1 MAKSNESNKKLPKNP
16 GEVTGSVDIRDL
28 DIMLR
33 PDGKGSQ
40 IYAPFEFSEAKNN
53 SFEESWTPMGSYTS
67 RESHEKTELSTS
79 MSFET
84 RSYNVGGH
92 SFTSEASVETYVKDT
107 SKTTTEGDKSEEI
120 GKNKFT
126 VVAGQNIGSARKGTV
141 QSLADGNSEAP
152 AYIMSAG
159 DLVCEHS
166 GNDFKSFEK
175 DCVQSVKG
183 NKMTMIQ
190 EGDYAIHTQQ
200 GNFDLQV
207 SSGKL
212 HLMTSGDDL
221 IANSNVKVLVQVGA
235 QSKIT
240 VEPAKIRLEVGS
252 GSYIEIT
259 SATIKM
265 VSPKIDLNPP

>member
-1 MAKSNESNKKLPKNP
+1 MAKNNGSDKALPVNP
-16 GEVTGSVDIRDL
+16 GKATKKVDARYMEVI
-28 DIMLR
+28 LR

-40 IYAPFEFSEAKNN
+40 VYTPYDLQEALNN
-53 SFEESWTPMGSYTS
+53 SFEECWTPGGSYNT
-67 RESHEKTELSTS
+67 RESHEKTELCTS

-84 RSYNVGGH
+84 RCYNVGGH
-92 SFTSEASVETYVKDT
+92 SFTGETHVETYVKDT
-107 SKTTTEGDKSEEI
+107 NKLTVEGDNAKEI
-120 GKNKFT
+120 GGNDLIAIAKQQVKS
-126 VVAGQNIGSARKGTV
+126 VLGGTV
-141 QSLADGNSEAP
+141 ENTAGGRSEAP
-152 AYIMSAG
+152 TYRMSAG
-159 DLVCEHS
+159 DHVQEHS

-221 IANSNVKVLVQVGA
+221 IANSNVKVLLQVGA
-235 QSKIT
+235 QSKVT
-240 VEPAKIRLEVGS
+240 VEPSKIKLEVGG

-259 SATIKM
+259 SGGIKM
-265 VSPKIDLNPP
+265 VSPRIDLN

>member
-1 MAKSNESNKKLPKNP
+1 MAKSNDSNKKLPKNP
-16 GEVTGSVDIRDL
+16 GDVTGSVDIRDL
-28 DIMLR
+28 EIILR

-40 IYAPFEFSEAKNN
+40 VYTPFDFSEAKNN
-53 SFEESWTPMGSYTS
+53 SFEESWTPMGSYST

-107 SKTTTEGDKSEEI
+107 SKTTTEGDKSEETGRNRI
-120 GKNKFT
+120 IATG
-126 VVAGQNIGSARKGTV
+126 GQDIKSTRKGTITNHA
-141 QSLADGNSEAP
+141 SGDSEAP
-152 AYIMSAG
+152 TYITSSG
-159 DLVCEHS
+159 DYTQEHS
-166 GNDFKSFEK
+166 GNHYQAFEK
-175 DCVQSVKG
+175 DSVQSVKG
-183 NKMTMIQ
+183 NKMTLIQ
-190 EGDYAIHTQQ
+190 EGDYAIHTQS

-221 IANSNVKVLVQVGA
+221 IANSNVKVLLQVGPNA
-235 QSKIT
+235 KVT
-240 VEPAKIRLEVGS
+240 VEPAKIKLEVGG

-259 SATIKM
+259 AGGIKM
-265 VSPKIDLNPP
+265 ISPRIDLN